1 MKAYISPECSL
12 MELTTK
18 ASFLSGSVGVQPG
31 SGVGRE
37 DQEGSEQFA
46 RQRMSGWDWLNEEG
60 EE

>member
-1 MKAYISPECSL
+1 